1 MSEYNSNANVQ
12 QPYTA
17 ADIQKWLIANI
28 SSVLGVE
35 PDKIDIR
42 EPLESYGLDSAQ
54 AMIIASKAEKF
65 LGFKLSAIYLWYYPN
80 IEELA
85 QRLAEELE
93 DSPSDI
99 FQI

>member
-1 MSEYNSNANVQ
+1 MSEYNPNLNVQ

-17 ADIQKWLIANI
+17 ANIQGWLISNI

-42 EPLESYGLDSAQ
+42 EPLENYGLDSAQ

-85 QRLAEELE
+85 QRLAEQVEE
-93 DSPSDI
+93 SQADM
-99 FQI
+99 FQL